1 MIKYYELASQVL
13 SLYEDVLN
21 FKENEDLLHELL
33 EVGLEDVNL
42 DQLTNIYRFSADD
55 SALGYDIADVGEFVV
70 QFKQTYPKPLN
81 ISNFE
86 FDAFGDIYTKAFKK
100 IVDKI
105 VHKELRAPKGL
116 TINKDKV
123 EVNGEVVASFKSYEA
138 VRPGVLIYQID
149 KNEIN
154 YIINNSED
162 LKNLIRAVMVYERY
176 AIKQPEQMKSLKEAV
191 KEVVKEVVKVVPY
204 KYEHHGNHKDGFEAV
219 INQIID
225 QEISI
230 PGVVVED
237 GEITINDS
245 SIGFISIDE
254 NSYTIEYEVTDVTI
268 ERLVNNNQLLLKYID
283 LVRSLLVTTLE

>member
-1 MIKYYELASQVL
+1 MW
-13 SLYEDVLN
+13 
-21 FKENEDLLHELL
+21 
-33 EVGLEDVNL
+33 
-42 DQLTNIYRFSADD
+42 
-55 SALGYDIADVGEFVV
+55 VV
-70 QFKQTYPKPLN
+70 
-81 ISNFE
+81 
-86 FDAFGDIYTKAFKK
+86 
-100 IVDKI
+100 
-105 VHKELRAPKGL
+105 H
-116 TINKDKV
+116 
-123 EVNGEVVASFKSYEA
+123 
-138 VRPGVLIYQID
+138 QID

-176 AIKQPEQMKSLKEAV
+176 AIKQPEQMKSL